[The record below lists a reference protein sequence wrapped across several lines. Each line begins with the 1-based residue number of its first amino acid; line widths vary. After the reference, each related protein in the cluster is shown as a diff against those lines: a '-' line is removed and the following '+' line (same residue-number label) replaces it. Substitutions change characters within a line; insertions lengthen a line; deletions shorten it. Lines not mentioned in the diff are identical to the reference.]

1 MIIETQNTP
10 DANVVNFF
18 PSEKILK
25 SGSAEFADAK
35 SLRKSPLAEKF
46 LISAASCPSSL
57 RRT

>member
-25 SGSAEFADAK
+25 SGSAEFARRQVLAQIAVG
-35 SLRKSPLAEKF
+35 RKNF
-46 LISAASCPSSL
+46 
-57 RRT
+57 